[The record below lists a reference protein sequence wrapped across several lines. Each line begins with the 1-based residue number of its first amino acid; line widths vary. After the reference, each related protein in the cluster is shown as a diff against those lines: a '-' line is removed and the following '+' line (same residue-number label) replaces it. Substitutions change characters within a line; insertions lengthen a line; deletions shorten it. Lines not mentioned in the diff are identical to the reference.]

1 MEESL
6 CDLLERLSDVAT
18 GAANSHEKPSNIV
31 EEVKDILDHLA
42 EDELPSASAIFLA
55 KVCLSTNNKTRFFPL
70 HSFKKTNAQKKR
82 KKKGDL
88 VSAHPL
94 PTHSPSSVPPTPA
107 RAPTYR
113 HSSSKEK
120 DDAATRTDAL

>member
-18 GAANSHEKPSNIV
+18 GAANRHEKPSNIV

-55 KVCLSTNNKTRFFPL
+55 KVCLSTKNKTRFFPRTR
-70 HSFKKTNAQKKR
+70 SKKTNAQKKTRSRFRPPLSPPTLCLQSLRRPPAHPHTVIPRR
-82 KKKGDL
+82 KKRI
-88 VSAHPL
+88 
-94 PTHSPSSVPPTPA
+94 TPP
-107 RAPTYR
+107 
-113 HSSSKEK
+113 H
-120 DDAATRTDAL
+120 ALTC

>member
-82 KKKGDL
+82 KKKRR
-88 VSAHPL
+88 SRFRPPSPHPL
-94 PTHSPSSVPPTPA
+94 SVFCPSDARPRTHISTFLVE
-107 RAPTYR
+107 R
-113 HSSSKEK
+113 KG
-120 DDAATRTDAL
+120 

>member
-18 GAANSHEKPSNIV
+18 GAANRHEKPSNIV

-55 KVCLSTNNKTRFFPL
+55 KV
-70 HSFKKTNAQKKR
+70 
-82 KKKGDL
+82 
-88 VSAHPL
+88 
-94 PTHSPSSVPPTPA
+94 
-107 RAPTYR
+107 
-113 HSSSKEK
+113 
-120 DDAATRTDAL
+120 